1 MKSVLVPVCKSSDES
16 SGGGSVNY
24 LESDTVWINPNKSV
38 SGSGVPHN
46 LSYQDKTSHLY
57 INKICPPEYSELD
70 GRSSYRNINHC
81 TPSSQGQ
88 YYASTN
94 IMDKVHSF
102 NPSNSLPCPSG
113 NATGSDLSCSSDQS
127 GSGHVPGHKMPTGD
141 TSSCSSRHSES
152 YKLSGSRSDSGSQ
165 GSGGGNGKKV
175 PYHVAEDHVHHRIMS
190 SNARVT
196 DPGLPPPVPPM
207 RGPSSYNAGARSFNS
222 FGVGG
227 YCGDSIYNYQYGPKS
242 PYIYAPPSANHYE
255 TASIY
260 QEHCLPR
267 YEPSQGRLRN

>member
-1 MKSVLVPVCKSSDES
+1 MKSVLVPVCKSSDDQAG
-16 SGGGSVNY
+16 SGY
-24 LESDTVWINPNKSV
+24 LESDTVWINPAKSV
-38 SGSGVPHN
+38 SSIPSHN
-46 LSYQDKTSHLY
+46 LSYQDKSSHLY

-81 TPSSQGQ
+81 SPSQGQ

-102 NPSNSLPCPSG
+102 NPAGSLQCPPG
-113 NATGSDLSCSSDQS
+113 HVTGSDLSCSSELT
-127 GSGHVPGHKMPTGD
+127 GPKHGD

-165 GSGGGNGKKV
+165 GSSGTCGKV
-175 PYHVAEDHVHHRIMS
+175 TCHMNDDLVHHHRMMT
-190 SNARVT
+190 NTRVT

-207 RGPSSYNAGARSFNS
+207 RGPSSYNAASFNS

-227 YCGDSIYNYQYGPKS
+227 MPSHYYGPGMRGS
-242 PYIYAPPSANHYE
+242 YMYTPAPVNHYE

-260 QEHCLPR
+260 QEHIPPR
-267 YEPSQGRLRN
+267 PESTRGM